1 MPQKGV
7 DMELALARRSTL
19 YAAKKDRLFGPLLDY
34 IIKRWSENFSV
45 KILSFMAAIK
55 NDGTDHFVIV

>member
-1 MPQKGV
+1 
-7 DMELALARRSTL
+7 MELALARRSTL